1 MSGCE
6 DYFVPLQVGTEAD
19 TPRAL
24 VVLNFGAT
32 ERQTG
37 ERRWRE
43 SVETSE
49 SVVSLLSLNR

>member
-19 TPRAL
+19 TPRAS

-32 ERQTG
+32 ERARGGG
-37 ERRWRE
+37 EKA
-43 SVETSE
+43 
-49 SVVSLLSLNR
+49 